1 MLRSDQID
9 REILLGH
16 LSRGIC
22 KVFFRKVT
30 NGRYR
35 TIYCSLNEK
44 TLPRKIK
51 KSLPQIFSFNSRTLE
66 LIPIY
71 DIIEGEWKS
80 FYIPNV
86 LYFYTPEDL
95 VQSEHEYERIKEFIT

>member
-1 MLRSDQID
+1 MLRSDQVD

-22 KVFFRKVT
+22 KVFFRKAT

-44 TLPRKIK
+44 TLPRKIR
-51 KSLPQIFSFNSRTLE
+51 KSLPEIFSFNSRTLE
-66 LIPIY
+66 LIPM
-71 DIIEGEWKS
+71 E
-80 FYIPNV
+80 
-86 LYFYTPEDL
+86 
-95 VQSEHEYERIKEFIT
+95 EFLHT